1 MILRPPRSTRT
12 DTLFPY
18 TTLFR
23 AVEAA
28 ELAQAVHRRQ
38 FHHENLRVADAER
51 HAVGL
56 LDELLRGDV
65 AFVPGLELDERH
77 ADVLA
82 LADETEAGHLHH
94 ALVAIELLDAG
105 AHFLEHALGTVERGA
120 RRQLHDRHR
129 IALVFLGQEAAG
141 HAREQEA
148 AQQRDRKST
157 RL

>member
-38 FHHENLRVADAER
+38 VHHENLRVADAER

-94 ALVAIELLDAG
+94 ARVPLELLDTG
-105 AHFLEHALGTVERGA
+105 AHSLEHALGTVERDACRPLPG
-120 RRQLHDRHR
+120 RHR
-129 IALVFLGQEAAG
+129 IALVFLGQAAAR
-141 HAREQEA
+141 HAR
-148 AQQRDRKST
+148 ST
-157 RL
+157 HPATTPQARH

>member
-28 ELAQAVHRRQ
+28 ELAQAVHRRPV
-38 FHHENLRVADAER
+38 HHENLRVADAER

-56 LDELLRGDV
+56 LDGLLRGDV

-77 ADVLA
+77 AYVLA
-82 LADETEAGHLHH
+82 LADATEAGHLHL
-94 ALVAIELLDAG
+94 ALVPIALLAAH
-105 AHFLEHALGTVERGA
+105 AHFLAPDLGTVDRGA
-120 RRQLHDRHR
+120 SGQRPARHR
-129 IALVFLGQEAAG
+129 ITIV
-141 HAREQEA
+141 
-148 AQQRDRKST
+148 
-157 RL
+157 